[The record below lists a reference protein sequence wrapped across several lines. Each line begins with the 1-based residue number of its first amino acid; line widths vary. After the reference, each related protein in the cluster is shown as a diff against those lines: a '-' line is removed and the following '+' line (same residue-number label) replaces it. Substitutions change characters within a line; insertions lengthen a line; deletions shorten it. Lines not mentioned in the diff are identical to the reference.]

1 MLPFMRKIP
10 YPTVSLLLE
19 DKNFSERKA
28 NYMKVVK
35 SMIKKNWKNFVLV
48 LVILIGTI
56 TDMKI
61 MAEMDGDTFCE
72 FIKFCYARKKWVMWI
87 YQDIM
92 NILNA
97 IICKKGEERNIEEM
111 VHLVITLIKDIAD
124 EISQYCP
131 LIYKI
136 MH

>member
-1 MLPFMRKIP
+1 
-10 YPTVSLLLE
+10 
-19 DKNFSERKA
+19 
-28 NYMKVVK
+28 MKVVK

-72 FIKFCYARKKWVMWI
+72 FIRFCCARKQWAMWI

-92 NILNA
+92 NMLDVS
-97 IICKKGEERNIEEM
+97 ICKKGEEMDIKE
-111 VHLVITLIKDIAD
+111 VIHLVLALTKDITD

-136 MH
+136 MQFVLICGRIH

>member
-1 MLPFMRKIP
+1 MRKIP

-61 MAEMDGDTFCE
+61 MAEMDDDTFCE
-72 FIKFCYARKKWVMWI
+72 FIKFCYARKQWVMWI
-87 YQDIM
+87 YQA
-92 NILNA
+92 L
-97 IICKKGEERNIEEM
+97 
-111 VHLVITLIKDIAD
+111 
-124 EISQYCP
+124 
-131 LIYKI
+131 
-136 MH
+136 